1 MDFMLALNVTIY
13 GLGIVFLALLVLM
26 VAIMLLTKVFAVATG
41 KDILSAAPDPA
52 PSSTVAVPAGMTVT
66 APPPVAVAA
75 TEAVNA
81 PLPGKVLS
89 VAVKAGDR
97 VQKGDELCVIEAM
110 KMGNSVKAPREG
122 FVAEVCVAQGN
133 TVAFGAPLVL
143 LASTAAAAS
152 RPTAPVAAPAAPA
165 SIEIAE
171 PSVFTL
177 GIAGKAHAVE
187 LVPMGAGALAVMFDG
202 TRYEVRRDAGDR
214 TKLLVNGQVHTI
226 EVKEVAGSTATVVI
240 DGVTQKVDVGR
251 QAPSTPRAF
260 TLTSGGTLHKVEVA
274 GSDGAATVSLDGTSY
289 RVERDKSDA
298 ARILVNGQAHTVEVK
313 DTAGSTATVV
323 IDGRIERVEIAREA
337 AKPTASAA
345 AVAPDA
351 RSDRPRGR
359 RRATGYRPAPRQGLV
374 GRGEGGR
381 PRAEGGRALRHR
393 SHEDGEQRQ
402 GAAGWRGPRGHG
414 RPGSDRCLRGGSAGA
429 PVNRLPGR
437 PPSTAVGCVAN
448 SSANR

>member
-1 MDFMLALNVTIY
+1 
-13 GLGIVFLALLVLM
+13 
-26 VAIMLLTKVFAVATG
+26 
-41 KDILSAAPDPA
+41 
-52 PSSTVAVPAGMTVT
+52 
-66 APPPVAVAA
+66 
-75 TEAVNA
+75 
-81 PLPGKVLS
+81 
-89 VAVKAGDR
+89 

-110 KMGNSVKAPREG
+110 KMGNSVKAPREA

-251 QAPSTPRAF
+251 QAPSMPRTF

-289 RVERDKSDA
+289 RVERDKTDA

-323 IDGRIERVEIAREA
+323 IDGRTERVEIVRET
-337 AKPTASAA
+337 AKPMAPAA
-345 AVAPDA
+345 AVAPA
-351 RSDRPRGR
+351 
-359 RRATGYRPAPRQGLV
+359 PAPTT
-374 GRGEGGR
+374 
-381 PRAEGGRALRHR
+381 P
-393 SHEDGEQRQ
+393 
-402 GAAGWRGPRGHG
+402 AAG
-414 RPGSDRCLRGGSAGA
+414 AGQPVTA
-429 PVNRLPGR
+429 PLPGKIL
-437 PPSTAVGCVAN
+437 SVAVKAGDRVQKGDELCVIEAMKMGN
-448 SSANR
+448 SIKAQRDGVVREVMAAPGQTVAFGAVLLVLQ

>member
-1 MDFMLALNVTIY
+1 M
-13 GLGIVFLALLVLM
+13 
-26 VAIMLLTKVFAVATG
+26 
-41 KDILSAAPDPA
+41 
-52 PSSTVAVPAGMTVT
+52 
-66 APPPVAVAA
+66 
-75 TEAVNA
+75 
-81 PLPGKVLS
+81 
-89 VAVKAGDR
+89 KAGAR

-240 DGVTQKVDVGR
+240 DGVTQKVDVAR
-251 QAPSTPRAF
+251 QAPST
-260 TLTSGGTLHKVEVA
+260 
-274 GSDGAATVSLDGTSY
+274 
-289 RVERDKSDA
+289 
-298 ARILVNGQAHTVEVK
+298 
-313 DTAGSTATVV
+313 
-323 IDGRIERVEIAREA
+323 
-337 AKPTASAA
+337 
-345 AVAPDA
+345 
-351 RSDRPRGR
+351 RGR
-359 RRATGYRPAPRQGLV
+359 SPSPPPGRFTRSRWPAVTVPPRCPSTERATGWSGTSRTP
-374 GRGEGGR
+374 
-381 PRAEGGRALRHR
+381 
-393 SHEDGEQRQ
+393 
-402 GAAGWRGPRGHG
+402 
-414 RPGSDRCLRGGSAGA
+414 PGFS
-429 PVNRLPGR
+429 
-437 PPSTAVGCVAN
+437 
-448 SSANR
+448 